1 MSEFVCRVADADGR
15 VFSHVEAAN
24 TLDEARQKLAERGLF
39 VYSVEARGGR
49 VGSLLRRRTGRQI
62 GGSDFLILNQ
72 QFNTLIKAGL
82 PILRALELLAA
93 RASSSRLRP
102 VVEQIRDHV
111 REGKSLSEAV
121 DEAGV
126 FSKVYS
132 TAILAGEKSGNLP
145 GVLDYYIAY
154 QRVSTG
160 VKKKIAATLVYPVL
174 LITVAIIIVTYLV
187 TGVVPRFALLYR
199 DMNVELPTP
208 TRVLIALTVDYRF
221 LFLGFVALLALI
233 AMGVFLWSRTDEG
246 GTALDRFKFRLP
258 LVGDT
263 LLKFQV
269 AQFSRTLSTLLT
281 GGTPLVAG
289 LQTAT
294 EAITSKLLQS
304 TVAEATQMVREGE
317 SLHAA
322 LASKGVMPKM
332 AVDMIEV
339 GESSGAI
346 SPMLNSVAEFY
357 EEEVNLRLGA
367 MVAIIEPV
375 LLIIMGMFVA
385 FILISDELPLLLG
398 KKLLIRVA
406 TARQIADVL
415 KRTEQ
420 SQRVLE
426 QATEAFALQAPK
438 EE

>member
-1 MSEFVCRVADADGR
+1 MGEFVCRVADAEGR

-24 TLDEARQKLAERGLF
+24 TLEEARQKLADRGLL
-39 VYSVEARGGR
+39 VYSVESRGGR
-49 VGSLLRRRTGRQI
+49 LAALVRPRTGRQV

-82 PILRALELLAA
+82 PILRALDLLAT
-93 RASSSRLRP
+93 RASSPRLRP
-102 VVEQIRDHV
+102 VITQVRDQV

-121 DEAGV
+121 DESGV

-160 VKKKIAATLVYPVL
+160 VKKKIIATLVYPTL
-174 LITVAIIIVTYLV
+174 LICVAIIIVTYLV
-187 TGVVPRFALLYR
+187 TGVIPKFALLYR
-199 DMNVELPTP
+199 DMNVELPAP
-208 TRVLIALTVDYRF
+208 TRLLIMLTVDYRF
-221 LFLGFVALLALI
+221 VFLGLVVVLAL
-233 AMGVFLWSRTDEG
+233 AAVGVFLWSRTEEG
-246 GTALDRFKFRLP
+246 GTTFDRFKFRLP

-294 EAITSKLLQS
+294 EAITSRLLRS
-304 TVAEATQMVREGE
+304 TLAHATQMVREGE
-317 SLHAA
+317 SLHGA
-322 LASKGVMPKM
+322 LSSTGVMPEM

-357 EEEVNLRLGA
+357 EEEVNLRLSTL
-367 MVAIIEPV
+367 VALIEPI
-375 LLIIMGMFVA
+375 LLIIMGLFVA
-385 FILISDELPLLLG
+385 FILISLYLPIFSFSMG
-398 KKLLIRVA
+398 A
-406 TARQIADVL
+406 T
-415 KRTEQ
+415 K
-420 SQRVLE
+420 
-426 QATEAFALQAPK
+426 
-438 EE
+438 

>member
-15 VFSHVEAAN
+15 VFSHVEAASSP
-24 TLDEARQKLAERGLF
+24 DEARQKLAERGLF

-82 PILRALELLAA
+82 PILRALDLLAT
-93 RASSSRLRP
+93 RASSARLRP

-208 TRVLIALTVDYRF
+208 TRVLIAVTVDYRF

-385 FILISDELPLLLG
+385 FILISLYLPIFSFSV
-398 KKLLIRVA
+398 K
-406 TARQIADVL
+406 
-415 KRTEQ
+415 
-420 SQRVLE
+420 
-426 QATEAFALQAPK
+426 
-438 EE
+438 